1 MINYFVVCTPFQG
14 YVASMMSQKMD
25 GETIFINST
34 GKSLLKISSCQLN
47 QEIVLK
53 NRFFDLIQLW
63 MIKKQIARSIRE
75 KREIHFFIPHV
86 QTLVSSYFYRLAIK
100 HQNVKLHI
108 YYEGIALL
116 YDPMVKTSKKDIFRR
131 TFLGLVS
138 GFYYTHSNK
147 LYPDQLRN
155 IAIAHSPLPK
165 FTSRFLETKELTFDS
180 KKKNKNKSEHILI
193 LGSPIKSEI
202 QLLNQVNKIDRVL
215 DKTES
220 RKILI
225 KSHYSVDPIFSIK
238 VIQHLKNTNKDFE
251 ELDPKKSI
259 EELIDS
265 YNIIAIY
272 ALHPTSALLNISL
285 IYGDQIKLF
294 SFKDDSSNLW
304 GLNEVFS
311 ELKIQFIDS

>member
-1 MINYFVVCTPFQG
+1 MNYFVVCTPFQG
-14 YVASMMSQKMD
+14 YVGRMMSKKID
-25 GETIFINST
+25 DETIIINTT
-34 GKSLLKISSCQLN
+34 GKSLLNTSGNNSN
-47 QEIVLK
+47 QEILLK
-53 NRFFDLIQLW
+53 NRFFDLIKLW
-63 MIKKQIARSIRE
+63 MIKKQILVSIRE

-86 QTLVSSYFYRLAIK
+86 QTMVSSYFYRLAIK
-100 HQNVKLHI
+100 HKNIKLHI

-116 YDPMVKTSKKDIFRR
+116 YDPIVNTSKKDILRR
-131 TFLGLVS
+131 TFLGLIS

-165 FTSRFLETKELTFDS
+165 FTSRFLETKEFAFDT
-180 KKKNKNKSEHILI
+180 KKLNKNKSENILI
-193 LGSPIKSEI
+193 LGSPIKGEI
-202 QLLNQVNKIDRVL
+202 ELLNQINKIDRVL

-220 RKILI
+220 HKILI

-238 VIQHLKNTNKDFE
+238 VIQHLKNTNKDFD

-265 YNIIAIY
+265 YNIRAIY